1 MTHDRSVAGRLG
13 DALTERGETLAVAE
27 SCTGGLLGSTV
38 TGVAGSSEYFVGGII
53 SYTNR
58 TKRRLLAISRE
69 SLERHGAVSEP
80 VASAMARHVR
90 DETGAGWAVSTTGY
104 AGPSGGDEAP
114 VGTVYV
120 GIAYAGRGDAGSD
133 ASAHS
138 DDTSGDD
145 DSDRV
150 DGPGADPF
158 AVVERSQ
165 FDGSRQE
172 VKEQIVERAL
182 TAALERIE
190 SLP

>member
-1 MTHDRSVAGRLG
+1 MTDDRPAAERIG
-13 DALTERGETLAVAE
+13 DALAARDETLAVAE

-53 SYTNR
+53 SYTDR
-58 TKRRLLAISRE
+58 TKRQLLAISRE

-90 DETGAGWAVSTTGY
+90 DETGADWGVSTTGY
-104 AGPSGGDEAP
+104 AGPTGGDDETP

-120 GIAYAGRGDAGSD
+120 GIAYAG
-133 ASAHS
+133 
-138 DDTSGDD
+138 GDD
-145 DSDRV
+145 PRTE
-150 DGPGADPF
+150 PF
-158 AVVERSQ
+158 AVVERDQ

-172 VKEQIVERAL
+172 VKERIVERAL

-190 SLP
+190 SGR